1 MNLPYVNM
9 TIGNG
14 MTINGQ
20 EVIAGETIGLQPVG
34 DGVTAVTLTL
44 YSDNLTIDWE
54 NIPRRANII
63 APDEIM
69 DNQQRLADAADA
81 EGGE

>member
-14 MTINGQ
+14 MTIKGQ

-44 YSDNLTIDWE
+44 YSDNLTIDWGD
-54 NIPRRANII
+54 IPRRANII
-63 APDEIM
+63 APDGIM